1 MSHQR
6 QFDLLVFD
14 WDGTLFDSTGL
25 IVQCIQEACHDLK
38 VNTPTDQ
45 AARQVIGLEL
55 AIALQHAVPDL
66 PETLYPELVERYR
79 HHYFGRQDN
88 VTLYEGVS
96 EFLQNCREQGYML
109 AVATGKGRRGLNAA
123 LESIGLKSMFDDT
136 RTADETASKP
146 DPLMLN
152 ELMQVLDT
160 PAHKTLMV
168 GDTTHDIQMAVN
180 AGVPSLAITHGAH
193 SRHELSRFSNQ
204 QGLMG
209 VVDSIAGMQAW
220 LSQHG

>member
-1 MSHQR
+1 MSRQR

-38 VNTPTDQ
+38 ISIPTDQ

-66 PETLYPELVERYR
+66 PQTLYPELVERYR
-79 HHYFGRQDN
+79 HHYFGHQDKI
-88 VTLYEGVS
+88 TLYDGVP
-96 EFLQNCREQGYML
+96 EFLQYCREQGYML

-160 PAHKTLMV
+160 PAQKTLII

-193 SRHELSRFSNQ
+193 SRQELSRFSAE
-204 QGLMG
+204 QGLLS
-209 VVDSIAGMQAW
+209 VVDSITALQDW
-220 LSQHG
+220 LNQRG

>member
-1 MSHQR
+1 MSRQR

-38 VNTPTDQ
+38 ISIPTDQ

-55 AIALQHAVPDL
+55 AIALQRAVPDL
-66 PETLYPELVERYR
+66 PQALYPDLVERYR
-79 HHYFGRQDN
+79 HHYFGHQDKI
-88 VTLYEGVS
+88 TLYDGVP
-96 EFLQNCREQGYML
+96 EFLQHCRERGYML

-123 LESIGLKSMFDDT
+123 LESIGLKSIFDDT

-146 DPLMLN
+146 NPLMLN

-160 PAHKTLMV
+160 PAQKTLMV

-193 SRHELSRFSNQ
+193 SRQELSRYSAE
-204 QGLMG
+204 QGLLG
-209 VVDSIAGMQAW
+209 VVDSITGMQDW
-220 LSQHG
+220 LSQRG